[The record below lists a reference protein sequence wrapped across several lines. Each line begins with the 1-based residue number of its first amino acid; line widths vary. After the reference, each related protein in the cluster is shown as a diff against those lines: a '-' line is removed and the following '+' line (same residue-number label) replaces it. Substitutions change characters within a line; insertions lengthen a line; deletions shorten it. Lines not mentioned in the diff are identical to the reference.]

1 MEESIKERTIKFV
14 KYKRIMMKEFEQKCG
29 LSTGYVTAMRKGFG
43 TEKLNNVLTAYP
55 ELNREWLLYGEG
67 TMLKQSLPSKEV
79 DNSDKVPLIPIL
91 AQGGALTDYV
101 GSVRASDCEMVT
113 SPVKGAD
120 YAITIHGDSMSPDYP
135 SGSHV
140 LIKRINER
148 AFVEWGKVYV
158 LDTCNGVVIK
168 RLMPTTDTSI
178 YRCESIN
185 DKYPPFEVATDNI
198 YGVYRVLMVMVLK

>member
-1 MEESIKERTIKFV
+1 MSDAINGRYPFNDDLRQRLYEHFTYLMQSMPVESE
-14 KYKRIMMKEFEQKCG
+14 
-29 LSTGYVTAMRKGFG
+29 A
-43 TEKLNNVLTAYP
+43 
-55 ELNREWLLYGEG
+55 
-67 TMLKQSLPSKEV
+67 

-91 AQGGALTDYV
+91 AQGGALTNYV

-113 SPVKGAD
+113 SPIKGAD
-120 YAITIHGDSMSPDYP
+120 YAITIYGDSMSPDYP

-148 AFVEWGKVYV
+148 AFIEWGKVYV

-168 RLMPTTDTSI
+168 RLMPTADTSI